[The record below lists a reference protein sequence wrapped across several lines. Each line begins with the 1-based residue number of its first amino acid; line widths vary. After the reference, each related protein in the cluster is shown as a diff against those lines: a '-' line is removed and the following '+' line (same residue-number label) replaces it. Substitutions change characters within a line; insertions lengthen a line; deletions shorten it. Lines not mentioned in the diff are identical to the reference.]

1 MLIKGPWCSA
11 FTTLAATPSF
21 APLSLILL
29 ALLARVYKLLGV
41 TAYIHVLGDAEE
53 QEQLARDEQEMQDA
67 LAKFAEVDAANLWE
81 ANNQENITT
90 ACGDNELDGT
100 SDIGEVVSRKT
111 TIQEDAASLSVSTKK
126 TPVKAIYQSK
136 IRSSPLI
143 LSEEESSKPP
153 KTNRNATTELP
164 KIKRKLKI
172 EDSDVTQQSGIS
184 RKKKKKKS
192 NNAIDALFAGLG

>member
-1 MLIKGPWCSA
+1 
-11 FTTLAATPSF
+11 
-21 APLSLILL
+21 LL